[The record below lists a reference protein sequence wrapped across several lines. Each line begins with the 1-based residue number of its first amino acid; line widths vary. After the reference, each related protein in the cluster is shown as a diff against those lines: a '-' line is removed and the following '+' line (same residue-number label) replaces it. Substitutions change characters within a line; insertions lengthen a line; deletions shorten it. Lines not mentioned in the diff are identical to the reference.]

1 MDPAVAASVLGLT
14 PAESRV
20 ALGVASART
29 VAGTAHALGCAENTV
44 NTHLK
49 RVYRKLGLRKQ
60 IELVRWVMSLGA
72 LRQPLS

>member
-20 ALGVASART
+20 ALGVASAQT

-44 NTHLK
+44 KTHLN

>member
-20 ALGVASART
+20 ALGVASAQT
-29 VAGTAHALGCAENTV
+29 VAGTAHALGCAENTIK
-44 NTHLK
+44 K